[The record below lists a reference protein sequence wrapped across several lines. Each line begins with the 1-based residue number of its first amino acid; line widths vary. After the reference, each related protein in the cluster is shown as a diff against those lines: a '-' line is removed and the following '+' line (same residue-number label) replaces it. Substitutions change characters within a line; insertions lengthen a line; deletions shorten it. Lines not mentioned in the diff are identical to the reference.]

1 MRLPINQAEELVH
14 ALMRASGFNEGEAG
28 TITHHLVDCELRGAV
43 YGGLSR
49 ALTIAETVRALPEPS
64 APFCVTRQS
73 SVSAQIDGG
82 NSAGYLVAHHATEL
96 AITKAQQHG
105 IGVVA
110 VYNTWLTGMFSYYME
125 MATRNDLV
133 ALAFGSS
140 AWYVA
145 PHGSNEARFGTN
157 PIACGFPSTGDPV
170 ILDIGTSAM
179 PVGEAVLRKRLGQPL
194 PEGWAFGPDGQPTC
208 DPQAALEGVFKAWGG
223 HKGAGLALMVQMFGL
238 LCSDAVRPPAHK
250 ESTFLILVVRPDLF
264 APADAY
270 KQAIADYAASVRAAR
285 PVGAAPV
292 RMPFE
297 RSAAERRQRLAD
309 GWFEVPD
316 AIHQQLLAQL
326 KQADLKQP
334 QSQSQPQP
342 QPQPQPARNNH
353 GHN

>member
-1 MRLPINQAEELVH
+1 MRLPIEQGSKLVH
-14 ALMRASGFNEGEAG
+14 ALMRASGFDEGEAG
-28 TITHHLVDCELRGAV
+28 TITHHLMDCELRGAV

-64 APFCVTRQS
+64 TPFHVTRQT

-82 NSAGYLVAHHATEL
+82 NSAGYLVARHATEL
-96 AITKAQQHG
+96 AIAKAQQHG

-125 MATRNDLV
+125 MATSRDLV

-145 PHGSNEARFGTN
+145 PYGSNEARFGTN

-194 PEGWAFGPDGQPTC
+194 PEGWAFGSDGEATC
-208 DPQAALEGVFKAWGG
+208 DPQAALDGVFKAWGG
-223 HKGAGLALMVQMFGL
+223 HKGAGLAMMVQMFGL
-238 LCSDAVRPPAHK
+238 LCSDAVRPPPHK
-250 ESTFLILVVRPDLF
+250 ESTFLIFVVRPDLF

-270 KQAIADYAASVRAAR
+270 KKAIADYAESVRAAR
-285 PVGAAPV
+285 PVGAVPI

-297 RSAAERRQRLAD
+297 RSAAERRKRLAD

-316 AIHQQLLAQL
+316 AIHRQLLTQL
-326 KQADLKQP
+326 EQAALKQP
-334 QSQSQPQP
+334 QAQSQLQ
-342 QPQPQPARNNH
+342 RNDR
-353 GHN
+353 GAS

>member
-28 TITHHLVDCELRGAV
+28 TITHHLMDCELRGAV

-64 APFCVTRQS
+64 APFCVTRQT

-264 APADAY
+264 APVDAY

-316 AIHQQLLAQL
+316 AIHRQLLAQL
-326 KQADLKQP
+326 EPAALK
-334 QSQSQPQP
+334 QPQP
-342 QPQPQPARNNH
+342 QPQPQSARNNQ

>member
-1 MRLPINQAEELVH
+1 MRLAIEQAGELVH
-14 ALMRASGFNEGEAG
+14 ALMRASGFDDGEAG
-28 TITHHLVDCELRGAV
+28 TITHHLMDCELRGAV

-49 ALTIAETVRALPEPS
+49 ALTITETVRVLPEPS
-64 APFCVTRQS
+64 APFRVTRQS

-82 NSAGYLVAHHATEL
+82 NSAGYLVARHATEL
-96 AITKAQQHG
+96 AIAKAQQHG

-125 MATRNDLV
+125 MATRHDLV

-140 AWYVA
+140 SWYVA

-194 PEGWAFGPDGQPTC
+194 PEGWAFGPDGEPTC
-208 DPQAALEGVFKAWGG
+208 DPQAALDGVFKAWGG

-238 LCSDAVRPPAHK
+238 LCSDAVRPPPHK
-250 ESTFLILVVRPDLF
+250 ESTFLIFVVRPDLF
-264 APADAY
+264 APAEAY
-270 KQAIADYAASVRAAR
+270 KKAIADYADSVRAAR
-285 PVGAAPV
+285 PVGAAPI

-297 RSAAERRQRLAD
+297 RSAAERRKRLAD
-309 GWFEVPD
+309 GWLEVPE
-316 AIHQQLLAQL
+316 AIHRQLLAAL
-326 KQADLKQP
+326 KQAAVKQP
-334 QSQSQPQP
+334 ELNDRG
-342 QPQPQPARNNH
+342 AN
-353 GHN
+353 

>member
-1 MRLPINQAEELVH
+1 MRLPINQASALVH

-342 QPQPQPARNNH
+342 QPARNNQ